1 MLAAYRKLQDEGGSG
16 KVVINSTLTVVLM
29 ILIGIN
35 FDLRINTSTVSA
47 ESCAAFFL
55 AYALIYTQV
64 LGCSM
69 LVGCRIAPVFCLLWC
84 AKLPR

>member
-35 FDLRINTSTVSA
+35 FDLRINASKVSA
-47 ESCAAFFL
+47 EAWG
-55 AYALIYTQV
+55 Y
-64 LGCSM
+64 SM
-69 LVGCRIAPVFCLLWC
+69 LIGCCITSVFCLLWC
-84 AKLPR
+84 GKLPR